1 MTSRITR
8 SIILI
13 SSIAILLTMVLS
25 TVMGNSYSKDRTVS
39 GLMREAKLIASSVEM
54 NGIDYLEQTE
64 FDSKSRVTWIADDG
78 SVLFDSAM
86 DKEKLENHA
95 DREEFLEAVEN
106 GEGSAVRYSG
116 TLMHSTLNYAVRLG
130 DGSVVRVSGMHMS
143 ILAQMMSMTG
153 TMVMIWIAVSLIS
166 VIAARKVSRKIVRP
180 INSID
185 LEHPKTEAGYR
196 ELVPLLD
203 KLNTQNI
210 KVRRQMDELQQN
222 RRRFELIVGSMSE
235 GIIIADQKL
244 NVISNNEASLKL
256 LGVGEFNIGQSI
268 YTMNNSDI
276 FRHCVLNA
284 LGGIR
289 SECVLELADRQC
301 EVIASPA
308 RRIDMVCG
316 IVVFIMD
323 VTEKYKL
330 DIMRREFTANVSH
343 ELKTPL
349 TTIYGIS
356 DMLSENMVQ
365 PQDVQQFGENIR
377 SEAERLISLVNDTI
391 ALSKLDEGMIYGE
404 ISDIDLYALAEET
417 VSRLKISAAEKDV
430 SMSISGEHITVRGSR
445 NILNDILYNLCDNAV
460 KYNKECGS
468 VDISLNIGKKR
479 AVLTV
484 RDTGIGIPED
494 KTDRIF
500 ERFFRVD
507 KSRSGKIRGTGL
519 GLSIV
524 KHSVMQTGGSISVES
539 RLGEGSAFTVE
550 IPIE

>member
-1 MTSRITR
+1 MTSRITK

-13 SSIAILLTMVLS
+13 SSIAILLTMLL
-25 TVMGNSYSKDRTVS
+25 TTMMGNSYSKERTTS
-39 GLMREAKLIASSVEM
+39 GLMQEARLIASSVEM
-54 NGIDYLEQTE
+54 NGIDYLEKTD
-64 FDSKSRVTWIADDG
+64 FGKKSRVTWIADDG
-78 SVLFDSAM
+78 SVLFDSTQ
-86 DKEKLENHA
+86 DEEQLENHS
-95 DREEFLEAVEN
+95 DREEFREAVEN

-116 TLMHSTLNYAVRLG
+116 TLMHSTLNYAVRLD
-130 DGSVVRVSGMHMS
+130 DGSVIRVSGMHMS
-143 ILAQMMSMTG
+143 LLAQMMNLTG
-153 TMVMIWIAVSLIS
+153 TMVMILIAVALIS

-185 LEHPKTEAGYR
+185 LEHPKTESGYR

-222 RRRFELIVGSMSE
+222 RRQFELIVGSMSE

-256 LGVGEFNIGQSI
+256 LGIDEFNIGQSI
-268 YTMNNSDI
+268 YSMNNSDI

-289 SECVLELADRQC
+289 TECVLEMADRQC
-301 EVIASPA
+301 EIIASPA

-356 DMLSENMVQ
+356 DMLAENMVQ
-365 PQDVQQFGENIR
+365 PQDIPQFSENIR
-377 SEAERLISLVNDTI
+377 SETERLISLVNDTI
-391 ALSKLDEGMIYGE
+391 ALSKLDEGMIFGE
-404 ISDIDLYALAEET
+404 ISDVDLYSLAVET
-417 VSRLKISAAEKDV
+417 VSRLEIAAAEKNI
-430 SMSISGEHITVRGSR
+430 SMNISGEHITVRASR
-445 NILNDILYNLCDNAV
+445 NMLNDILYNLCDNAI
-460 KYNKECGS
+460 KYGKDGGS
-468 VDISLNIGKKR
+468 ADISLTKNKKG
-479 AVLTV
+479 AVLKV
-484 RDTGIGIPED
+484 SDNGIGIPKD

-507 KSRSGKIRGTGL
+507 KSRSGKVRGTGL

-524 KHSVMQTGGSISVES
+524 KHSVMQLGGSISVES
-539 RLGEGSAFTVE
+539 RLGEGTAFTVE
-550 IPIE
+550 IPCE

>member
-1 MTSRITR
+1 M
-8 SIILI
+8 
-13 SSIAILLTMVLS
+13 LLTTM
-25 TVMGNSYSKDRTVS
+25 MGNSYSKERTTS
-39 GLMREAKLIASSVEM
+39 GLMQEARLIASSVEM
-54 NGIDYLEQTE
+54 NGIDYLEKTD
-64 FDSKSRVTWIADDG
+64 FGKKSRVTWIADDG
-78 SVLFDSAM
+78 SVLFDSTQ
-86 DKEKLENHA
+86 DEEQLENHS
-95 DREEFLEAVEN
+95 DREEFREAVEN

-116 TLMHSTLNYAVRLG
+116 TLMHSTLNYAVRLD
-130 DGSVVRVSGMHMS
+130 DGSVIRVSGMHMS
-143 ILAQMMSMTG
+143 LLAQMMNLTG
-153 TMVMIWIAVSLIS
+153 TMVMILIAVALIS

-185 LEHPKTEAGYR
+185 LEHPKTESGYR

-222 RRRFELIVGSMSE
+222 RRQFELIVGSMSE

-256 LGVGEFNIGQSI
+256 LGIDEFNIGQSI
-268 YTMNNSDI
+268 YSMNNSDI

-289 SECVLELADRQC
+289 TECVLEMADRQC
-301 EVIASPA
+301 EIIASPA

-356 DMLSENMVQ
+356 DMLAENMVQ
-365 PQDVQQFGENIR
+365 PQDIPQFSENIR
-377 SEAERLISLVNDTI
+377 SETERLISLVNDTI
-391 ALSKLDEGMIYGE
+391 ALSKLDEGMIFGE
-404 ISDIDLYALAEET
+404 ISDVDLYSLAVET
-417 VSRLKISAAEKDV
+417 VSRLEIAAAEKNI
-430 SMSISGEHITVRGSR
+430 SMNISGEHITVRASR
-445 NILNDILYNLCDNAV
+445 NMLNDILYNLCDNAI
-460 KYNKECGS
+460 KYGKDGGS
-468 VDISLNIGKKR
+468 ADISLTKSKKG
-479 AVLTV
+479 AVLKV
-484 RDTGIGIPED
+484 SDNGIGIPKD

-507 KSRSGKIRGTGL
+507 KSRSGKVRGTGL

-524 KHSVMQTGGSISVES
+524 KHSVMQLGGSISVES
-539 RLGEGSAFTVE
+539 RLGEGTAFTVE
-550 IPIE
+550 IPCE

>member
-1 MTSRITR
+1 MTSRITK

-13 SSIAILLTMVLS
+13 SSIAILLTMLL
-25 TVMGNSYSKDRTVS
+25 TTMMGNSYSKERTTS
-39 GLMREAKLIASSVEM
+39 GLMQEARLIASSVEM
-54 NGIDYLEQTE
+54 NGIDYLEKTD
-64 FDSKSRVTWIADDG
+64 FGKKSRVTWIADDG
-78 SVLFDSAM
+78 SVLFDSTQ
-86 DKEKLENHA
+86 DEEQLENHS
-95 DREEFLEAVEN
+95 DREEFREAVEN

-116 TLMHSTLNYAVRLG
+116 TLMHSTLNYAVRLD
-130 DGSVVRVSGMHMS
+130 DGSVIRVSGMHMS
-143 ILAQMMSMTG
+143 LLAQMMNLTG
-153 TMVMIWIAVSLIS
+153 TMVMILIAVALIS

-185 LEHPKTEAGYR
+185 LEHPKTESGYR

-222 RRRFELIVGSMSE
+222 RRQFELIVGSMSE

-256 LGVGEFNIGQSI
+256 LGIDEFNIGQSI
-268 YTMNNSDI
+268 YSMNNSDI

-289 SECVLELADRQC
+289 TECVLEMADRQC
-301 EVIASPA
+301 EIIASPA

-356 DMLSENMVQ
+356 DMLAENMVQ
-365 PQDVQQFGENIR
+365 PQDIPQFSENIR
-377 SEAERLISLVNDTI
+377 SETERLISLVNDTI
-391 ALSKLDEGMIYGE
+391 ALSKLDEGMIFGE
-404 ISDIDLYALAEET
+404 ISDVDLYSLAVET
-417 VSRLKISAAEKDV
+417 VSRLEITAAEKNI
-430 SMSISGEHITVRGSR
+430 SMNVSGEHITVRASR
-445 NILNDILYNLCDNAV
+445 NMLNDILYNLCDNAI
-460 KYNKECGS
+460 KYGKDGGS
-468 VDISLNIGKKR
+468 ADISLTKSKKG
-479 AVLTV
+479 AVLKV
-484 RDTGIGIPED
+484 SDNGIGIPKD

-507 KSRSGKIRGTGL
+507 KSRSGKVRGTGL

-524 KHSVMQTGGSISVES
+524 KHSVMQLGGSISVES
-539 RLGEGSAFTVE
+539 RLGEGTAFTVE
-550 IPIE
+550 IPCE

>member
-1 MTSRITR
+1 MTSRITK

-13 SSIAILLTMVLS
+13 SSIAILLTMLL
-25 TVMGNSYSKDRTVS
+25 TTMMGNSYSKERTAN
-39 GLMREAKLIASSVEM
+39 GLMQEARLIASSVEM
-54 NGIDYLEQTE
+54 NGIDYLEKTD
-64 FDSKSRVTWIADDG
+64 FGSKSRVTWIADDG
-78 SVLFDSAM
+78 SVLFDSTQ
-86 DKEKLENHA
+86 DEEQLENHS
-95 DREEFLEAVEN
+95 DREEFREAAEN

-116 TLMHSTLNYAVRLG
+116 TLMHSTLNYAVRLD
-130 DGSVVRVSGMHMS
+130 DGSVIRVSGMHMS
-143 ILAQMMSMTG
+143 LLAQMMNLTG
-153 TMVMIWIAVSLIS
+153 TMVMILIAVALIS

-180 INSID
+180 INNID
-185 LEHPKTEAGYR
+185 LEHPKTESGYR

-222 RRRFELIVGSMSE
+222 RRQFELIVGSMSE

-256 LGVGEFNIGQSI
+256 LGIDKFNIGQSI
-268 YTMNNSDI
+268 YSMNNSDI

-289 SECVLELADRQC
+289 TECVLEMTDRQC
-301 EVIASPA
+301 EIIASPA

-356 DMLSENMVQ
+356 DMLAENMVQ
-365 PQDVQQFGENIR
+365 PQDIPQFSENIR

-391 ALSKLDEGMIYGE
+391 ALSKLDEGMIFGE
-404 ISDIDLYALAEET
+404 ISDVDLYSLAMET
-417 VSRLKISAAEKDV
+417 VSRLEIAAAEKNI
-430 SMSISGEHITVRGSR
+430 SMNISGEHITVRASR
-445 NILNDILYNLCDNAV
+445 NMLNDILYNLCDNAI
-460 KYNKECGS
+460 KYGKDGGS
-468 VDISLNIGKKR
+468 ADISLTKNKKG
-479 AVLTV
+479 AVLKV
-484 RDTGIGIPED
+484 SDNGIGIPED

-507 KSRSGKIRGTGL
+507 KSRSGKVRGTGL

-524 KHSVMQTGGSISVES
+524 KHSVMQLGGSISVES
-539 RLGEGSAFTVE
+539 RLGEGTAFTVE
-550 IPIE
+550 IPCE